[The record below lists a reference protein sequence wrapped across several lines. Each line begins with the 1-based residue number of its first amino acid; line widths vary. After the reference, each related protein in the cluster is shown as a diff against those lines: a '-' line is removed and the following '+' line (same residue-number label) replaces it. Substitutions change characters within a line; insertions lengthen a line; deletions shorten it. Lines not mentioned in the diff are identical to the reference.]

1 MNKENKEKK
10 LELVKKLESLVA
22 FQKDCLSQDDW
33 DSYDR
38 LENEI
43 KKLEEEIVYV
53 Q

>member
-1 MNKENKEKK
+1 MDKEKK

-22 FQKDCLSQDDW
+22 FQKDCLNQDDW
-33 DSYDR
+33 DNYDR

-43 KKLEEEIVYV
+43 KKLEEKIIYV